1 MKKLRQ
7 TLKTE
12 HAEFSMLERDYRG
25 LISIILVLGMVI
37 LLWKGDYQSASVIG
51 PLAGTSV
58 GWYFS
63 KHSESE
69 GANIGS

>member
-1 MKKLRQ
+1 MLKKLRQ

-12 HAEFSMLERDYRG
+12 HSEFSMLERDYRG
-25 LISIILVLGMVI
+25 LISILLVLGLVM
-37 LLWKGDYQSASVIG
+37 LLWKGDYQSASVLG

-63 KHSESE
+63 KQRE
-69 GANIGS
+69 GENIGD

>member
-1 MKKLRQ
+1 MLKKLRQ

-25 LISIILVLGMVI
+25 LISIILVLGLVM
-37 LLWKGDYQSASVIG
+37 LLWKGDYQSASVLG

-63 KHSESE
+63 KQRE
-69 GANIGS
+69 GEHIGN